1 MKLGGVNKLLSKQNK
16 SKQCLFSKL
25 LKIYIIIDHK
35 SYKFRVVTKLSKQ
48 KKSYKAM
55 ATSKDIYKKA

>member
-1 MKLGGVNKLLSKQNK
+1 MKLGGANKLLSKQNK

-25 LKIYIIIDHK
+25 LKKYIIIDHK

-48 KKSYKAM
+48 KKKL
-55 ATSKDIYKKA
+55 